1 MMNIRSAV
9 RAVPPDGDAS
19 GSDAQD
25 HADVRLDQVFAALS
39 DPIRRR
45 ILQQLDG
52 QALLVSELA
61 APFSIS
67 LQGVSRHIQVLV
79 RAGLI
84 QQERSGRIS
93 RCTLEAGPLLEAA
106 VWLNRYA
113 KYWQGQFDLLAAT
126 LAEIDERPPVEQD
139 LQAPNPQAPNP
150 QVPSP
155 QTPSPQTPTSQLPTS
170 QLPSLQ
176 PPSLQLPSLQTAQP
190 QRPQA
195 PRAKRP
201 RSTPRK

>member
-9 RAVPPDGDAS
+9 RAVPPDGEAGAS
-19 GSDAQD
+19 GEDAT
-25 HADVRLDQVFAALS
+25 DVRLDQVFAALS

-61 APFSIS
+61 APFNIS

-79 RAGLI
+79 RAGLV

-126 LAEIDERPPVEQD
+126 LAEIDERRPAEGD
-139 LQAPNPQAPNP
+139 APRLAEEATQTHTPQT
-150 QVPSP
+150 QSP
-155 QTPSPQTPTSQLPTS
+155 QTHSPQ
-170 QLPSLQ
+170 
-176 PPSLQLPSLQTAQP
+176 AQC
-190 QRPQA
+190 PQA
-195 PRAKRP
+195 HSPKRN
-201 RSTPRK
+201 RSTRRK